1 VELIEV
7 GHPSSSDSSIVI
19 HTTCN
24 TSTII
29 DLYSV
34 GDKDEAWEMLSQKEV
49 PFQQW
54 LLLHGPQ
61 GKIVWVKAQFNGG
74 AMVGAMCT
82 SFFKKVQ
89 HWLQGQTKP
98 SSRWLRMANGI
109 IVPLQGVWKGV
120 LELGGLRSVGEF
132 EVFESG
138 GSWEFLFGKPLLR
151 CFKVLH
157 DFSMDMVTIQ
167 VAQKSVVLHNDH
179 SILPIGSTSMGK
191 SPTCNVEE

>member
-7 GHPSSSDSSIVI
+7 SCPSSSDSSSVI
-19 HTTCN
+19 HTTCS

-34 GDKDEAWEMLSQKEV
+34 GDKDKAWETLSQKEA

-61 GKIVWVKAQFNGG
+61 GEIVWVKAQFDGG

-82 SFFKKVQ
+82 LFFEKVQ

-98 SSRWLRMANGI
+98 SSWWLRMANGLSFLHKECGRGCWSWGDLGQWENLKFLK
-109 IVPLQGVWKGV
+109 VVAAGSSC
-120 LELGGLRSVGEF
+120 LESHYCVASKF
-132 EVFESG
+132 YTTSAQ
-138 GSWEFLFGKPLLR
+138 
-151 CFKVLH
+151 
-157 DFSMDMVTIQ
+157 IQ
-167 VAQKSVVLHNDH
+167 
-179 SILPIGSTSMGK
+179 LPSR
-191 SPTCNVEE
+191 